1 MSKILKALKGTQLTS
16 AQKLEIS
23 NLDRR
28 LMYLEEFFKDQQT
41 TMKEHSFLEEP
52 TTPPKARV
60 PFNEEQG
67 TGQRL
72 QKTAIMGRR
81 RRG

>member
-1 MSKILKALKGTQLTS
+1 MGKLLKALKGIQLTS

-28 LMYLEEFFKDQQT
+28 LTYLEEFFKDQQT
-41 TMKEHSFLEEP
+41 TMKEHGFLEEP
-52 TTPPKARV
+52 PTPPKARV

-72 QKTAIMGRR
+72 QNTVIMGRR